1 MSDANE
7 IVERRKRQ
15 RFLAQRGETPHFWI
29 AVEGERMP
37 LLDLSLEG
45 FAMPALTPPPADKS
59 FEFAMIC
66 DGEAGELRGRA
77 RVVNYVAH
85 TAGGQ
90 AGCLFDAFEGDGALR
105 LQRWLKA
112 HVLDG
117 AWVAITADDAEDIVT
132 GPSLI

>member
-15 RFLAQRGETPHFWI
+15 RFLAQRGEKPHFWI
-29 AVEGERMP
+29 VVEGARVP

-45 FAMPALTPPPADKS
+45 FAMPALTPPPAEKS
-59 FEFAMIC
+59 FEFAMLC
-66 DGEAGELRGRA
+66 DGEPGELRGRA
-77 RVVNYVAH
+77 RVVNYVAQ

-90 AGCLFDAFEGDGALR
+90 AGCLFEAFAGDGAVR
-105 LQRWLKA
+105 LQRWLKT

-117 AWVAITADDAEDIVT
+117 AWVPITGDDAEDIVR